1 MCISPVLKN
10 ALLGNY
16 ESQLLGNRL
25 NWPIMMP
32 AQGVTLAD
40 SDDWRRVHRLD
51 LLRLKKPAKLLGY
64 QALTLK

>member
-1 MCISPVLKN
+1 
-10 ALLGNY
+10 
-16 ESQLLGNRL
+16 
-25 NWPIMMP
+25 MMP

-51 LLRLKKPAKLLGY
+51 LLGLKKPAKLLGY